1 VTLLLLLLISEGCC
15 DSILSLSLSQC
26 RLVQLRRNLRDGL
39 FPRGLFGNTKASR
52 LGGYGDSGLHPPL
65 QPPLVLADASTI
77 IGVIQGGMVRMVAA
91 NVHVHERT
99 FLVWLALHVYTLL
112 SLSPLWPNRN
122 RPMVRPQPHPTPI
135 RCRSTGCGDD

>member
-39 FPRGLFGNTKASR
+39 FPRPVWEHQSFPTRRLRRFGAT
-52 LGGYGDSGLHPPL
+52 PPP

-99 FLVWLALHVYTLL
+99 FLVWLALHVYKLL
-112 SLSPLWPNRN
+112 SLLFGQTEIGRW
-122 RPMVRPQPHPTPI
+122 
-135 RCRSTGCGDD
+135 